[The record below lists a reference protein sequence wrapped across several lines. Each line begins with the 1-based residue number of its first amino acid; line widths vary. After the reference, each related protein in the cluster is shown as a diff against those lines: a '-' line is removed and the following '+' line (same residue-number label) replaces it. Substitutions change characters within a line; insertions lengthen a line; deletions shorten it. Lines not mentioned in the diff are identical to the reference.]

1 MEKVQAFLYKLFGAS
16 WFTSLLGYIIIAAGI
31 AQLILDSIQEHGIPT
46 NPQDWL
52 TLIVGIAVRASK
64 QANVSNAAAPMAVAQ
79 AVVPVSGQA
88 QAEKPVPIVVK

>member
-1 MEKVQAFLYKLFGAS
+1 MEKVQAFLYKVFGAS

-31 AQLILDSIQEHGIPT
+31 AQLVLDSIKENGIPT

-52 TLIVGIAVRASK
+52 TLVVGIAIRASK

-79 AVVPVSGQA
+79 PVVAVHGQS